1 MHSLA
6 ENEGIANK
14 SMFSGSPRYSAVFI
28 VIDNG
33 EVPERITEMSR
44 QGEKNTRQGSKE
56 RRNRSCVSIRSR
68 VLCVLMKR
76 ILKATNVICERLVG
90 G

>member
-1 MHSLA
+1 MRSVA
-6 ENEGIANK
+6 GNEGNANK
-14 SMFSGSPRYSAVFI
+14 SMISGSPRYSAVFI

-33 EVPERITEMSR
+33 EVLERITEMSG
-44 QGEKNTRQGSKE
+44 QGEKSTREGSEE
-56 RRNRSCVSIRSR
+56 RRNRSCVSIQSR

-76 ILKATNVICERLVG
+76 ILKATSVICERLVG